1 MKTKQNLALLLNLVS
16 AALQIYALVT
26 VFMTRGFSPLQYYT
40 VDSNIFACI
49 SSIVLVV
56 ALLIKGKT
64 PLWVHKLRY
73 FATSCIA
80 VTFVVVLVILIP
92 AAGFSTIPEMLF
104 QGTNLWQHTVCPLL
118 CIISFLFFEKDKKLD
133 SNQSIYALVPTL
145 IYAAV
150 TLVLNLIRVIRGPY
164 AFLYIY
170 EQSVWMTL
178 MWMIIIGGI
187 AYILAELL
195 RQGNLRLGLSRKI
208 VKNNKI

>member
-26 VFMTRGFSPLQYYT
+26 VFVTRGFSPLQYYT

-56 ALLIKGKT
+56 ALLVNRKT

-92 AAGFSTIPEMLF
+92 AAGFSSIPEMLF
-104 QGTNLWQHTVCPLL
+104 EGTNLWQHTVCPLL
-118 CIISFLFFEKDKKLD
+118 CIISFLFFEKEEKLD
-133 SNQSIYALVPTL
+133 SNQSIYA
-145 IYAAV
+145 Y
-150 TLVLNLIRVIRGPY
+150 
-164 AFLYIY
+164 FLCTNWIWARI
-170 EQSVWMTL
+170 STCSW
-178 MWMIIIGGI
+178 I
-187 AYILAELL
+187 
-195 RQGNLRLGLSRKI
+195 
-208 VKNNKI
+208 